1 MQKFHM
7 ARGVLS
13 FFNVCGVVLILIGG
27 YVALNVLSRNF
38 MVAELV
44 SCIVII
50 AIGMVIM
57 AIAQLGLAQIT
68 TAENTGEMLRLMA
81 RGNSISGAGADADG
95 DLVEV
100 YRGKRIL
107 REGDGVSVDGFYYP
121 NAGLAKGVIDKGGI
135 PS

>member
-13 FFNVCGVVLILIGG
+13 FFNVAGILVILFGG
-27 YVALNVLSRNF
+27 YVVIASSPPA
-38 MVAELV
+38 MGWGELLPG
-44 SCIVII
+44 IGII
-50 AIGMVIM
+50 AIGQIVM
-57 AIAQLGLAQIT
+57 AVAQLGLAQIT

-81 RGNSISGAGADADG
+81 QGNSISGAGADADG

-107 REGDGVSVDGFYYP
+107 R
-121 NAGLAKGVIDKGGI
+121 
-135 PS
+135 